1 MWLLRSTEPEFTFR
15 LLPGDIR
22 TMGRAA
28 GAQFVV
34 DAPLV
39 SRLHCRL
46 THSPEGTLV
55 VEDLGSTNGTFVND
69 HKVDGATPLG
79 ADDRLVVGRVH
90 FHVSRG

>member
-1 MWLLRSTEPEFTFR
+1 MWVLLSAEHAFTFR
-15 LLPGDIR
+15 LLPGDVR

-39 SRLHCRL
+39 SRVHCRL
-46 THSPEGTLV
+46 THSPEGTLL

-69 HKVDGATPLG
+69 RKVDAATWLQP
-79 ADDRLVVGRVH
+79 DDRLVIGRVQ
-90 FHVSRG
+90 FDVRRG